1 MLKSLKVIRTKRK
14 KGTKK
19 KKIFYLPV
27 SVIFF
32 IPRAIAHRFFSLN
45 LVSYSSCFV
54 YHSSC
59 HCALFFQ
66 SGFSVIFVTF
76 FVSPN
81 KFGCWRQSSV
91 RQKKERTQERKITSC
106 RAGRRARAPPRGTRH
121 VSMRYR
127 QVPLGHLPTSAWG
140 MPRRRHDARGSR
152 CARKHDPRGGW
163 SPTALC
169 FAEKI
174 ERSFFFT
181 AQTFHQ
187 QLCLVAHEMP
197 AWGDGAH
204 RGGIPSRSTRPVE
217 PSPARERCGE
227 TRTRSRAYSKV
238 RDTRLAHPSRTRF
251 SHFARF
257 RDLAGGA
264 QKRGR
269 LDARHANHA
278 NLRPTSSPFVA
289 WTRFVAARALENG
302 PRLPRAPPMAARDAA
317 RFFESQTVNCF
328 TCETTDDSYVRK

>member
-1 MLKSLKVIRTKRK
+1 MLSSLKVIRTKRK

-32 IPRAIAHRFFSLN
+32 IPRAIAHFFFSLN
-45 LVSYSSCFV
+45 LVSYSSRLL

-76 FVSPN
+76 RVSHQVWMLLASSSSSARKGENTREKYHFVPR
-81 KFGCWRQSSV
+81 G
-91 RQKKERTQERKITSC
+91 
-106 RAGRRARAPPRGTRH
+106 AAAPPRGTRH

-152 CARKHDPRGGW
+152 CVGSTIREGGDVPDSPLRG
-163 SPTALC
+163 LLL
-169 FAEKI
+169 
-174 ERSFFFT
+174 ERNFFFT
-181 AQTFHQ
+181 AQTFYQ
-187 QLCLVAHEMP
+187 QLCLAGHEMP
-197 AWGDGAH
+197 AWGYGAH
-204 RGGIPSRSTRPVE
+204 RSGIPSRSTRPVE

-302 PRLPRAPPMAARDAA
+302 PRLPRAPPMAARDAT

-328 TCETTDDSYVRK
+328 TCETTDDSYR

>member
-1 MLKSLKVIRTKRK
+1 MRVGHVAPGSTIRE
-14 KGTKK
+14 GGG
-19 KKIFYLPV
+19 P
-27 SVIFF
+27 
-32 IPRAIAHRFFSLN
+32 
-45 LVSYSSCFV
+45 
-54 YHSSC
+54 
-59 HCALFFQ
+59 Q
-66 SGFSVIFVTF
+66 
-76 FVSPN
+76 
-81 KFGCWRQSSV
+81 
-91 RQKKERTQERKITSC
+91 
-106 RAGRRARAPPRGTRH
+106 
-121 VSMRYR
+121 
-127 QVPLGHLPTSAWG
+127 PLSA
-140 MPRRRHDARGSR
+140 SR
-152 CARKHDPRGGW
+152 
-163 SPTALC
+163 
-169 FAEKI
+169 KI

-238 RDTRLAHPSRTRF
+238 RDTRLAPPLAYAFLHSRV
-251 SHFARF
+251 SL
-257 RDLAGGA
+257 DLTGLTGET

-302 PRLPRAPPMAARDAA
+302 PRSPRAPRMTARDAA
-317 RFFESQTVNCF
+317 RFF
-328 TCETTDDSYVRK
+328 